1 MLPSSHKSGF
11 GLSAMFVMC
20 DLPAL
25 SMPCLA
31 FQESWEE
38 GHRGTPG
45 MMEALIEMVLSFF
58 EPIGRVTCKLV
69 PGLWGGAMMRPKNPA
84 TLCAELLVMV

>member
-20 DLPAL
+20 DRPAL
-25 SMPCLA
+25 SMACLV

-45 MMEALIEMVLSFF
+45 MTEALIEMVLSFF
-58 EPIGRVTCKLV
+58 EPSGRATCKLA
-69 PGLWGGAMMRPKNPA
+69 PDLWGAGLMRSKNHA